1 MSFVALALRARA
13 TNDTTRAQINNI
25 PSKSH
30 FIPLLA
36 CCHQPCHTQC
46 VSPWKK
52 VRHTISCPHCRQ
64 VIPITVL
71 EVTYPQ
77 LWKEDAYFVERVK
90 NVWKDNR
97 FWYGIGYDEFGSKEG
112 IWGELK
118 DPYEPNRKTVYFLG
132 HTKRQ
137 VIPRMN
143 TCLSFL

>member
-1 MSFVALALRARA
+1 M
-13 TNDTTRAQINNI
+13 TNQ
-25 PSKSH
+25 PV
-30 FIPLLA
+30 LA
-36 CCHQPCHTQC
+36 CCHQPYHASCATQL
-46 VSPWKK
+46 KK
-52 VRHTISCPHCRQ
+52 VRHTFSCPHCRQ

-71 EVTYPQ
+71 HVVYPD
-77 LWKEDAYFVERVK
+77 LWKEDAHFVERVK

-97 FWYGIGYDEFGSKEG
+97 LWYGICHDEDGSLEG
-112 IWGELK
+112 FWGELK